1 MYTISLTPDIQA
13 SALVLGCMRIQSL
26 SSSELDAHLKT
37 ALDLGINI
45 FDHADIYGGKGACEQ
60 IFGDWLRDNPGLQEK
75 FLIQSK
81 CGIVQDDNGKNIAF
95 DFSYD
100 HILKSV
106 EGSLERLGVERL
118 DILLLHRPD
127 ALFEPE
133 EVAAAFEQL
142 YNSGMVRAF
151 GVSNMTAGQIEVL
164 QAGTRHKLIVNQL
177 QFGPAHTL
185 MIDHNMRMNTGLK
198 YAKDHD
204 SGTLDYCRLK
214 EIVIQA
220 WSPFQHRGIKGTYI
234 DNPKFPQLNAALE
247 EVGVRYGL
255 TKNGVVAAW
264 IARHPAKMQLIA
276 GTMNSQRLR
285 EIATG
290 MDIPISRE
298 DWYQIYMSEGRDLP

>member
-1 MYTISLTPDIQA
+1 MYTLSLTPDIQA
-13 SALVLGCMRIQSL
+13 SALVLGCMRIKSL

-37 ALDLGINI
+37 ALELGINL
-45 FDHADIYGGKGACEQ
+45 FDHADIYGGRGACEQ
-60 IFGDWLRDNPGLQEK
+60 IFGDWLRANPSLRDQI
-75 FLIQSK
+75 LLQSK
-81 CGIVQDDNGKNIAF
+81 CGIVQNESGKNIAF

-100 HILKSV
+100 YILKSV
-106 EGSLERLGVERL
+106 EGSLQRLGVEQL

-133 EVAAAFEQL
+133 EVAAAFDKL
-142 YNSGMVRAF
+142 YNSGKVRAF
-151 GVSNMTAGQIEVL
+151 GVSNMTAGQLELL
-164 QAGTRHKLIVNQL
+164 QAGMRHKLIVNQL

-185 MIDHNMRMNTGLK
+185 MIDHSIRMNTRQK
-198 YAKDHD
+198 YSKDHD

-220 WSPFQHRGIKGTYI
+220 WSPFQHRRVKGTYI
-234 DNPKFPQLNAALE
+234 NNPLFPQLNSALE
-247 EVGVRYGL
+247 EVGAKYGL

-264 IARHPAKMQLIA
+264 VARHPARMQLIA

-290 MDIPISRE
+290 MDMPISRE
-298 DWYQIYMSEGRDLP
+298 DWYKVYMTEGRDLP